1 MTLENE
7 IKSAGEVATSL
18 TKSERGTFLAIMITA
33 LMSIVFLVVYFLNSI
48 NHIVQDHNKALS
60 ESRKDYLDA
69 QKIRDAEFVQAIY
82 GNKGIH

>member
-1 MTLENE
+1 MALENE

-33 LMSIVFLVVYFLNSI
+33 LISIVFLVVYFLNSI

-60 ESRKDYLDA
+60 ESHKDYLDA